1 MNLRFNVI
9 LVKIMEI
16 IPLSVYNKINQIEE
30 TINYVEKTEEDLL
43 LLLAYKGDEA
53 SGQKS
58 WYLDS
63 GATNH
68 PCGHRSMFV
77 E

>member
-1 MNLRFNVI
+1 M
-9 LVKIMEI
+9 
-16 IPLSVYNKINQIEE
+16 
-30 TINYVEKTEEDLL
+30 
-43 LLLAYKGDEA
+43 LAYKGDEA

-68 PCGHRSMFV
+68 MYGHRSMFAEFDESV
-77 E
+77 EGQISFRDSSKILIKKR